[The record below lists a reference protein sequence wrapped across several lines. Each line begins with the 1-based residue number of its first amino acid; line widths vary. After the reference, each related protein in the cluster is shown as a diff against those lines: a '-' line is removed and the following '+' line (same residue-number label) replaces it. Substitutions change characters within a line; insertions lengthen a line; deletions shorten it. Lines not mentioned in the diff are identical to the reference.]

1 MQRVAWCKLRFLHGG
16 GWVAWIEARL
26 DEVLELLSQCGE
38 GLQFTFSVIAGSSLD
53 LFFLADIE
61 DAELTSFRT
70 ILELLRRC

>member
-1 MQRVAWCKLRFLHGG
+1 MQITILARWRLGV
-16 GWVAWIEARL
+16 WIEARL

-38 GLQFTFSVIAGSSLD
+38 GLQFTFSVIAGSSLA